1 MARWKREIA
10 AIGLDDGVAGARA
23 RGTRAEGELS
33 MRETEGNGASRD
45 SFSFRYFTRF
55 DVAVTD
61 VWMNGGGEAPRL
73 SSFRRREGMRRRRRR

>member
-1 MARWKREIA
+1 MAS
-10 AIGLDDGVAGARA
+10 RA
-23 RGTRAEGELS
+23 RGRGERARKGNAEEELS